1 MAKRRVLITDPKF
14 PENGKVKK
22 NPQDFFQ
29 HKWGHQ
35 KIKGD
40 GGYSRPRVKRP
51 VRFIHNSHSYTRLLI
66 IGLFVCL
73 SPKSRFKLYLSL

>member
-1 MAKRRVLITDPKF
+1 MAKRRVLITDLKI

-22 NPQDFFQ
+22 NPKIFFP

-35 KIKGD
+35 KIMGN
-40 GGYSRPRVKRP
+40 GGFSRPRVKRP
-51 VRFIHNSHSYTRLLI
+51 VRFIHNCHSYTRLSI

-73 SPKSRFKLYLSL
+73 SLKSRFKLYLSL